1 LRRDRE
7 NRRRADAIENR
18 HQPAFEGV
26 MAASIAELARRR
38 GDCPWYVAALEAAL
52 VAIVVWNV
60 VELGFL
66 EASKPWPAFI
76 RQ

>member
-1 LRRDRE
+1 
-7 NRRRADAIENR
+7 
-18 HQPAFEGV
+18 